1 MTDPPQ
7 QPTVLEDK
15 LHEADV
21 ARSGIA
27 YGGIALSV
35 WDGELL
41 VVDDRRGRRPKD
53 RRAASVSLEQLVGD
67 PAVRQAAAELS
78 RLYQAAR
85 CVIVISIQ
93 SWSWTHVDV
102 HRVMDGGDV
111 AIEERVGHL
120 RRVMGMW

>member
-15 LHEADV
+15 MLEAVV

-27 YGGIALSV
+27 FGGIALSV

-41 VVDDRRGRRPKD
+41 LVHDRRGRRPKD
-53 RRAASVSLEQLVGD
+53 RRAAGVALEQLAED
-67 PAVRQAAAELS
+67 PTVRAAAAELA

-85 CVIVISIQ
+85 CVIVIAVSNWR
-93 SWSWTHVDV
+93 WSHVDV
-102 HRVMDGGDV
+102 HRVMDDGHV
-111 AIEERVGHL
+111 AVEERVGHL
-120 RRVMGMW
+120 RRVLGMW